1 MDMDD
6 PQDVGAAFW
15 AQVHGF
21 TVVEGPAPPDTPL
34 GRVRA
39 FAAAHGEEAV
49 TEEHVRAAIEGRPLP
64 APGTGT
70 WTAPGT
76 GTGNRPGTGDDA
88 TPPPS
93 TG

>member
-1 MDMDD
+1 MDD

-34 GRVRA
+34 GRVQA

-64 APGTGT
+64 GTGT

-76 GTGNRPGTGDDA
+76 GNRPGAGDDA

-93 TG
+93 AG